1 MEQNKIK
8 IELLINP
15 FCLCERDFMRLA
27 EICKKHKVTFDTYN
41 LWDID
46 DEDVNKLPKYM
57 STLVKEWRS
66 GQRAGSVY
74 SNVFINGERIPI
86 NNWPKSFNIIE
97 DRIISMLR
105 DKKNDSRN
113 YKTANS

>member
-1 MEQNKIK
+1 MEPEKVK

-15 FCLCERDFMRLA
+15 FCLCARDFGVLSK
-27 EICKKHKVTFDTYN
+27 ICKEQKVTFDAYN

-46 DEDVNKLPKYM
+46 DKDLAKLPEYM
-57 STLVKEWRS
+57 STLIREWRN

-86 NNWPKSFNIIE
+86 NNWPKSFEIIG
-97 DRIISMLR
+97 
-105 DKKNDSRN
+105 KKIARSRGEE
-113 YKTANS
+113 K

>member
-1 MEQNKIK
+1 MEPEKVK

-15 FCLCERDFMRLA
+15 FCLCERDLGVLSK
-27 EICKKHKVTFDTYN
+27 ICKEQNVTFDAYN

-46 DEDVNKLPKYM
+46 DKDLDKLPEYI
-57 STLVKEWRS
+57 SSLIREWRS

-86 NNWPKSFNIIE
+86 DNWPKSFEIIE
-97 DRIISMLR
+97 
-105 DKKNDSRN
+105 KKIAALTGEQ
-113 YKTANS
+113 K